1 MMRKTIKDIGIK
13 RVENGFLVEIVEE
26 AIKMKNIVNALIYNL
41 LLHEY
46 LHALGQYSERK
57 VRTLVFQITRE
68 CFGDDHITTMF
79 AVKSPWELLK
89 GIPVEKVNIPER
101 VIEIVKDF
109 EETDKY
115 IV

>member
-1 MMRKTIKDIGIK
+1 MI
-13 RVENGFLVEIVEE
+13 
-26 AIKMKNIVNALIYNL
+26 
-41 LLHEY
+41 
-46 LHALGQYSERK
+46 
-57 VRTLVFQITRE
+57 
-68 CFGDDHITTMF
+68 

-89 GIPVEKVNIPER
+89 GIPLEKVNIPER